1 MISDLPFF
9 LAPPPQLT
17 PTARVFMSPSPTW
30 LRCVSLGLNREIML
44 HGEIVM
50 MPFRPLY
57 KPSNSANYERKDVL
71 GLCCLA
77 AKTLNMYYMKE
88 EVGLAILDV

>member
-1 MISDLPFF
+1 MF
-9 LAPPPQLT
+9 
-17 PTARVFMSPSPTW
+17 
-30 LRCVSLGLNREIML
+30 

-71 GLCCLA
+71 GPA
-77 AKTLNMYYMKE
+77 AKTLNMNYMKE